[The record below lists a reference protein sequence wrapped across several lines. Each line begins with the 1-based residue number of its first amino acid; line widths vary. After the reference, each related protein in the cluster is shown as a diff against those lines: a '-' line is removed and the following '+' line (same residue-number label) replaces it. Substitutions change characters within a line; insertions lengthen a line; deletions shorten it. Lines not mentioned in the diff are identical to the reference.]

1 MNGKAIGLALILM
14 LGLLAPAMAKEN
26 PLVFKG
32 VVGEDIPYQK
42 SIEAVAISNG
52 TIYAACDYRMTAGK
66 ELIGVYYLGLMAA
79 YSTNGSR
86 LWVNSSGYVVKIQP
100 LDRGVLA
107 GGLGGFVFLDGE
119 GHIKAN
125 FPTPNKLY
133 DFVMENGYVYGVD
146 GDIWHTNGT
155 FSSSGEVFRAKLL
168 DNGSLSLEDGWRVR
182 LPSMPGRVRL
192 GDVVYV
198 GSGLPSGYSA
208 HYHFGALYGVSY
220 DGKLLWNIS
229 TGWWVRDL
237 EVWGGKAIAGTGF
250 NNTKGYILMVD
261 GNGHVMW
268 NESTFFVEDLLVVG
282 DTLYASGFDGR
293 NGKVTAY
300 DLNER
305 KLLWS
310 EDFPYRVKTLAY
322 GDGKL
327 IVGIGKF
334 ESRREGNVTKVYS
347 EGGLYVLNPEN
358 GKVLWKDLNVGYVRS
373 TAVQGN
379 LVVAGTGSSYFYV
392 LDLSKIRGSKGICGP
407 AFMIFLS
414 VLAGFAVRGGS
425 HGGRAGR

>member
-1 MNGKAIGLALILM
+1 MKGKALGLALM
-14 LGLLAPAMAKEN
+14 LLLGFLAPVMAEEN
-26 PLVFKG
+26 PLLFKG
-32 VVGEDIPYQK
+32 TVGENIPYQK

-66 ELIGVYYLGLMAA
+66 ELIGIYYLGLMAA
-79 YSTNGSR
+79 YSSNGSR
-86 LWVNSSGYVVKIQP
+86 LWVNDSGYVIKIRP
-100 LDRGVLA
+100 LRNGVLA
-107 GGLGGFVFLDGE
+107 GGLGGFVFFDKNGR
-119 GHIKAN
+119 IKAN

-133 DFVMENGYVYGVD
+133 DFVMRDGYVYGVD
-146 GDIWHTNGT
+146 GDIWYTNGT
-155 FSSSGEVFRAKLL
+155 FSSSGEVFKARLL
-168 DNGSLSLEDGWRVR
+168 DNGSLSLKGGWRVK
-182 LPSMPGRVRL
+182 LPTMPGRIRV

-208 HYHFGALYGVSY
+208 HYQFGALYGVSY
-220 DGKLLWNIS
+220 DGRLLWNIS

-237 EVWGGKAIAGTGF
+237 EVWDGMAIAGTGF
-250 NNTKGYILMVD
+250 NNTRGYLLMVD
-261 GNGHVMW
+261 GEGHVLW

-282 DTLYASGFDGR
+282 DTLYVSGFDGR
-293 NGKVTAY
+293 NGKVAAY
-300 DLNER
+300 DLKER

-310 EDFPYRVKTLAY
+310 EDFPYRAKTLAY

-327 IVGIGKF
+327 VVGIGRF
-334 ESRREGNVTKVYS
+334 ESRKEGNVTKIYS

-373 TAVQGN
+373 LAIDGS

-392 LDLSKIRGSKGICGP
+392 LDLSKIGKSKGICGP
-407 AFMIFLS
+407 AFIVFLS
-414 VLAGFAVRGGS
+414 VLAAFAVRGGS